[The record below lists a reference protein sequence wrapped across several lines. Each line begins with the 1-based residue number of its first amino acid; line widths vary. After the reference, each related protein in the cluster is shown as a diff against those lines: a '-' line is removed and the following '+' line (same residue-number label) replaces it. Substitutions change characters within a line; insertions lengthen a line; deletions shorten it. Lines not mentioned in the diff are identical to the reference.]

1 MQAFCVSFF
10 IIFST
15 KKFFAYNNKK
25 GGIIM
30 LKYIVYFI
38 VVSFIYKLAIKSDFL
53 ITNLDTLL
61 KMLNNLIL
69 SKLLTF

>member
-1 MQAFCVSFF
+1 
-10 IIFST
+10 
-15 KKFFAYNNKK
+15 
-25 GGIIM
+25 M
-30 LKYIVYFI
+30 LKYIVYFF